1 MWISTS
7 NHVLMTSLQRLLES
21 DFHDADVREFGLA
34 DGLRDTNAVKRDEA
48 VASDNSGRIWFS
60 LNRGL
65 SVVDTNRL
73 RASSPPSVLHLEGL
87 SVDGNV
93 ITLQEPNLISPNPQ
107 RITINYAGISL
118 STPDRVRFKSK
129 LDGFDPSWNDPRM
142 ARAASYPNFGP
153 CPYTFRVIASN
164 SDGLWNSTEL
174 TVPFTIKPVF
184 CRTWWFG
191 ITALFAVVVSFLGIV
206 RLRFLSLTLHFNMCL
221 QGRFCDRPRIPR
233 QL

>member
-1 MWISTS
+1 
-7 NHVLMTSLQRLLES
+7 MTSLKRLLET
-21 DFHDADVREFGLA
+21 DFNDADVREFGLA

-107 RITINYAGISL
+107 RITINYAGIIL
-118 STPDRVRFKSK
+118 STPDRVRFTSI

-142 ARAASYPNFGP
+142 AREASYTNLGP
-153 CPYTFRVIASN
+153 GSYVFRVLASN
-164 SDGLWNSTEL
+164 SDGLGNSTGF
-174 TVPFTIKPVF
+174 TVPFTIKPF
-184 CRTWWFG
+184 FWRTWRFG
-191 ITALFAVVVSFLGIV
+191 ITALFAVVVSFLVIV
-206 RLRFLSLTLHFNMCL
+206 RLRILSLT
-221 QGRFCDRPRIPR
+221 R
-233 QL
+233 QV